1 MDGETGRLFNAS
13 PQTAGVNLSI
23 VDLAPVP
30 DGGTATEAYENTVEL
45 ARTAEKLG
53 YSRFWVA
60 EHHGM
65 ADSIASTTPETLI
78 AYLASATDEIRIGSG
93 TVLLN
98 HYQPF
103 KVAETFATLDAL
115 APGRV
120 DLGLGRATGIPA
132 VDRALGTRRQKRNP
146 DEDHAEK
153 IDATV
158 SHLYDGFPDDHPY
171 AELQLPRSAD
181 DVPEVWVLGSS
192 PSSAEIAGSLGLRYC
207 FAGFIRPNLAERAF
221 ETYRGSFEPSS
232 VGAGPDE
239 PDGMLAM
246 NVACAETDGE
256 AARLRATAE
265 ATYERMRRGDVGRP
279 PTVED
284 AINELGG
291 VPEPT
296 PNPLPDGDWPRSIS
310 GSPATTTDLLEQ
322 LTDRVGVDDVIVQN
336 IIADHDDVLRSHEL
350 IANGFDR

>member
-1 MDGETGRLFNAS
+1 M
-13 PQTAGVNLSI
+13 NLSI

-45 ARTAEKLG
+45 ARTAEELG
-53 YSRFWVA
+53 YSRFWMA

-65 ADSIASTTPETLI
+65 ADSIASTTPEALI
-78 AYLASATDEIRIGSG
+78 ATLAAETDEIRVGSG

-98 HYQPF
+98 HYRPF
-103 KVAETFATLDAL
+103 KVAETFAALDAL

-132 VDRALGTRRQKRNP
+132 ADRALGTERQKRNP

-171 AELQLPRSAD
+171 AELRLPRSAD

-192 PSSAEIAGSLGLRYC
+192 PSSAEIAGSFGLRYC
-207 FAGFIRPNLAERAF
+207 FAGFIRPSLAERAF
-221 ETYRGSFEPSS
+221 ETYRDAFDPSPL
-232 VGAGPDE
+232 GAGPDE
-239 PDGMLAM
+239 PSGMLAV
-246 NVACAETDGE
+246 NVACAETDRE

-265 ATYERMRRGDVGRP
+265 ASYERMRRGDVGSP
-279 PTVED
+279 PTVEN
-284 AINELGG
+284 AIDELGG
-291 VPEPT
+291 VPEQT

-310 GSPATTTDLLEQ
+310 GSPETVAALLEQ
-322 LTDRVGVDDVIVQN
+322 LTDRVGVDDVVVQN
-336 IIADHDDVLRSHEL
+336 LIADHDDVLRSHEL
-350 IANGFDR
+350 LAAGIGL